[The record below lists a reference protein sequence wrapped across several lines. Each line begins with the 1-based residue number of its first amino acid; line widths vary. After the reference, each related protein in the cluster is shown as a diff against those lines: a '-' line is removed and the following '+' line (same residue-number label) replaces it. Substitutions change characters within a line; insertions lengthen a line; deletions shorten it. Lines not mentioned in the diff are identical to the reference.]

1 MNDRLKNFNAGR
13 ANFFLVGF
21 MALVVLMAVAKIT
34 SSVLIPLV
42 ISLLLA
48 FVLEPLVLFIERL
61 RIPRLL
67 AILAVFILLG
77 GGIYVIGA
85 IVFSSGRTIL
95 SLYPKY
101 EARFSEIYERVAE
114 LLSLPYDERLSVFG
128 NLWGQLGVR
137 SKVQSLA
144 LSLSEGSIGFL
155 SDALIVLIMTTFL
168 LLELGH
174 FRGKIAIAFEHRLSD
189 RIRVIVTD
197 VVSQVSRYLSA
208 KFFISL
214 GTGILVTLGLELVGL
229 DFAIVWGV
237 ISFVLNF
244 IPTFGSIGAG
254 LGAGAFA
261 LVQFWPEPGPI
272 IGVGV
277 VMLGVNQVIGN
288 FLEPKIM
295 GDNLGLSPFVIV
307 VSLIAWGWLWG
318 FAGLVLAVP
327 MTVIVKIVCENV
339 PILEPASILIG
350 SWKSARKRRGATEGE
365 RSAASGAGPEDGGE
379 SSLDSGKGRR

>member
-34 SSVLIPLV
+34 AAVLIPLV
-42 ISLLLA
+42 IALLLA

-85 IVFSSGRTIL
+85 IVFTGGRTIL
-95 SLYPKY
+95 GLYPKY

-114 LLSLPYDERLSVFG
+114 VLSLPYDEQLSVFG

-174 FRGKIAIAFEHRLSD
+174 FRSKIAIAFEHRLSD
-189 RIRVIVTD
+189 RIRVIATD
-197 VVSQVSRYLSA
+197 VVAQVSRYLSA

-214 GTGILVTLGLELVGL
+214 ATGVLVTIGLELVGL

-244 IPTFGSIGAG
+244 IPNFGSIGAG
-254 LGAGAFA
+254 LGAGVFA

-350 SWKSARKRRGATEGE
+350 SWKSARKRRNGE
-365 RSAASGAGPEDGGE
+365 ETAGPAAEPE
-379 SSLDSGKGRR
+379 APRP